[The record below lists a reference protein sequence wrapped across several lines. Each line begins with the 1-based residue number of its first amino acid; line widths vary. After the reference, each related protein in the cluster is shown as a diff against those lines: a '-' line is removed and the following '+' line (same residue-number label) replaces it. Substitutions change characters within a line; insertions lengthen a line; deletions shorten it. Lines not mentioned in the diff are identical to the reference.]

1 MEMSDMKA
9 VIFAGGVGTR
19 LWPLSRKRSPKQFE
33 KVVGDKSTLQIA
45 VEKLL
50 PLFAWQDIFISTQ
63 MQYRTQVYKQL
74 PNLPKENVIGE
85 PERRDVGPAVSLAL
99 AHIKKRFGDTPLLI
113 LWSDHL
119 VKNVDRFIHILKQA
133 NQYVTSHK
141 ETIVLIS
148 QRPRFASQ
156 NLGWVQYGKEITTY
170 GDVSFHKFLGFHYR
184 PTLSQA
190 QTFFKEGNFA
200 WNVGYFVV
208 RSSYLWNL
216 YQSLQPSLFAGL
228 QKIYETIGTKTY
240 NHVVNIVYPT
250 LTQIS
255 FDNAILEK
263 IDTSHAVVVSEDV
276 GWSDIGAWEAL
287 KEALQ
292 SKPSQN
298 VTSGKVLVTD
308 CKDSLIYNYSDQLVV
323 TIDLDGHLVVNTK
336 DVVLVCHKNSVPKIK
351 KLVENLSISK
361 DNHLV

>member
-1 MEMSDMKA
+1 MKA

-33 KVVGDKSTLQIA
+33 KVVGEKSTLQIA
-45 VEKLL
+45 VEKLHG
-50 PLFAWQDIFISTQ
+50 LFDWQDIFIATQ
-63 MQYRTQVYKQL
+63 RQYRKHVFEQL
-74 PNLPKENVIGE
+74 PDLPKENVIGE
-85 PERRDVGPAVSLAL
+85 PERRDVGPAVGLAL
-99 AHIKKRFGDTPLLI
+99 AHIKKRFHDTPMVI

-119 VKNVDRFIHILKQA
+119 VKNEKRFIYVLKQA
-133 NQYVTSHK
+133 NEYINSHK
-141 ETIVLIS
+141 DTIILIS
-148 QRPRFASQ
+148 QKPRFASQ
-156 NLGWVQYGKEITTY
+156 NLGWVQFGEII
-170 GDVSFHKFLGFHYR
+170 GRKGEVNFHAFKKFHYR

-190 QTFFKEGNFA
+190 HSFIKEGNFA

-208 RSSYLWNL
+208 RTSYLWNL
-216 YQSLQPSLFAGL
+216 YRSLQPRLFEGM
-228 QKIYETIGTKTY
+228 QKIYDSIGTKRY
-240 NHVVNIVYPT
+240 NQVIKKVYPA
-250 LTQIS
+250 LSQIS
-255 FDNAILEK
+255 FDSAILEK
-263 IDTSHAVVVSEDV
+263 METSHAVVVSEDV

-292 SKPSQN
+292 VKPSQN

-336 DVVLVCHKNSVPKIK
+336 DVILVCHKNSVPKIK
-351 KLVENLSISK
+351 KLVENLSLSK